1 MGNQVVIIVGTFILI
16 ITGLLLGYVF
26 TQLVLG
32 YAPWNLLTVFGTFS
46 LFLIFGTL
54 CYVLFWQLRR
64 PAEIQ
69 VVPETR
75 PQPRPQPRPE
85 PVNQEKTEIA
95 LKNTVIAKL
104 GGDIAAAERLI
115 EQAKVNYPGMPESWY
130 CERVI
135 DDLERDQR

>member
-32 YAPWNLLTVFGTFS
+32 YLAFNLLTVFGTFS

-54 CYVLFWQLRR
+54 CYVLFWQLRK
-64 PAEIQ
+64 PPEIQ
-69 VVPETR
+69 VVPQTR
-75 PQPRPQPRPE
+75 PQPRPD
-85 PVNQEKTEIA
+85 PVNQETTEIA
-95 LKNTVIAKL
+95 LKNTLIAKL